1 MKYKVYFQI
10 YGKKML
16 VNVEADNIEQAKRIV
31 NSALKFDKI
40 KPIDDDDVF
49 YNDKSKSAFYNIMD
63 ILMGKK

>member
-1 MKYKVYFQI
+1 
-10 YGKKML
+10 ML